1 MPRANTTT
9 ISEGGQD
16 PKERLSY
23 SDGHAHAFSRCVYNY
38 RQTPPTW
45 NEFLKMSLNQKLCV
59 LEANMTEIIWMA
71 SLHNMEYQA
80 ITDHAYLFSAAR
92 ITYDQYRRVLNKS
105 IAKLDRLGREAN
117 KVFIM
122 PGVEL
127 NVKVAPGKEPYI
139 DLEEICYG
147 LTDPYP
153 ALNRM
158 KLIIASV
165 HDTDIKDRQYIST
178 EGYLELLKAN
188 IKGLSQIWPPQQRKG
203 RVLICGH
210 PWDAACR
217 INSKTYDSLARTS
230 TAFKSAFPTPASF
243 ELFCPD
249 APIPYFNQHQL
260 DELSRAFTEGG
271 VIPELNLFQIY
282 SRRAE
287 VRRSRPYHPEDRP
300 PILEAYLA
308 HRKDNNL
315 EPEISIGS
323 DAHVIGMIGKH
334 FALRPRFA
342 EILEQ
347 VPNLRNAITWGDRI
361 KRSARPC
368 DAPYRRSSTR
378 NVL

>member
-1 MPRANTTT
+1 
-9 ISEGGQD
+9 
-16 PKERLSY
+16 
-23 SDGHAHAFSRCVYNY
+23 
-38 RQTPPTW
+38 
-45 NEFLKMSLNQKLCV
+45 
-59 LEANMTEIIWMA
+59 MTEIIWMA

-188 IKGLSQIWPPQQRKG
+188 IKGLSQIWPPNRERG
-203 RVLICGH
+203 
-210 PWDAACR
+210 
-217 INSKTYDSLARTS
+217 
-230 TAFKSAFPTPASF
+230 AS
-243 ELFCPD
+243 
-249 APIPYFNQHQL
+249 
-260 DELSRAFTEGG
+260 
-271 VIPELNLFQIY
+271 
-282 SRRAE
+282 
-287 VRRSRPYHPEDRP
+287 
-300 PILEAYLA
+300 
-308 HRKDNNL
+308 
-315 EPEISIGS
+315 
-323 DAHVIGMIGKH
+323 
-334 FALRPRFA
+334 
-342 EILEQ
+342 
-347 VPNLRNAITWGDRI
+347 
-361 KRSARPC
+361 
-368 DAPYRRSSTR
+368 
-378 NVL
+378 